1 MKFGNLTF
9 VCIAVYIH
17 VYITWNIAQTTLLVG
32 GKIWK
37 HTQPHIVTLL
47 YDWHILYICQFSD
60 PVEFIEEPQD
70 VYGIIG
76 GGDINLSCFTRGNP
90 LPLPALFSWSNGT
103 SQLFS
108 QSRVSITTTTNDIG
122 YEHTT
127 NSTLTISSAT
137 IYDTGEYTCKVQNFI
152 PPVEYRSIEG
162 KVNLVI
168 QCKIAIRDS
177 IDFLSALYPTFGF
190 HFPLTFL
197 SSIPPHS
204 PHL

>member
-1 MKFGNLTF
+1 MKFGKLTF

-17 VYITWNIAQTTLLVG
+17 VYITWNIAQITLLVG

-37 HTQPHIVTLL
+37 HTQPHRDFIVWLT
-47 YDWHILYICQFSD
+47 YILYICQFSD

-103 SQLFS
+103 SQFS
-108 QSRVSITTTTNDIG
+108 QSRVSITTTTNKIG
-122 YEHTT
+122 YESTT

-137 IYDTGEYTCKVQNFI
+137 IYDTGEYTCEVKNFL
-152 PPVEYRSIEG
+152 PMPLLQYPSIEG

-168 QCKIAIRDS
+168 QCKIGTRDS
-177 IDFLSALYPTFGF
+177 IDFLYTLSHLWLSFPPHLPFINP
-190 HFPLTFL
+190 FPL
-197 SSIPPHS
+197 